1 MKKLK
6 KIGFA
11 ALLAAFLFTCTA
23 CTDSVSDTKETS
35 HSEEGKEQNAGEE
48 DALFVHYIDVGQG
61 DATLITCGEDA
72 MLIDAGNNDKGTAIQ
87 MYLESQNIDSL
98 KYVIG
103 THPDADHI
111 GGMDVILTKFDCETV
126 LLTEEEKD
134 TATYRDVVD
143 AIRYRNC
150 KRIAPG
156 VKEQYILGNAS
167 FTILGPV
174 ELCDDSN
181 DNSIAILLEHGE
193 NRFYF
198 EGDASEKEETEIL
211 ETGIDIQADV
221 YKTGH
226 HGSKTSTSDELLASV
241 NPTYAV
247 ISAGEGN
254 SYGHPSAEVFN
265 KLRAGHIQ
273 VFRTDEQGTI
283 VAESDQSS
291 ITWSCSPS
299 ESWQAGEPKGS
310 DSEETGANESQ
321 TEEEPTA
328 KSQHQNTD
336 EQSEEVVHITESG
349 RKYHQTGCSYLKDS
363 DIEITRTE
371 AESRGYEPCKK
382 CH

>member
-1 MKKLK
+1 M
-6 KIGFA
+6 
-11 ALLAAFLFTCTA
+11 
-23 CTDSVSDTKETS
+23 
-35 HSEEGKEQNAGEE
+35 
-48 DALFVHYIDVGQG
+48 
-61 DATLITCGEDA
+61 
-72 MLIDAGNNDKGTAIQ
+72 
-87 MYLESQNIDSL
+87 
-98 KYVIG
+98 
-103 THPDADHI
+103 
-111 GGMDVILTKFDCETV
+111 
-126 LLTEEEKD
+126 
-134 TATYRDVVD
+134 
-143 AIRYRNC
+143 
-150 KRIAPG
+150 
-156 VKEQYILGNAS
+156 
-167 FTILGPV
+167 
-174 ELCDDSN
+174 
-181 DNSIAILLEHGE
+181 
-193 NRFYF
+193 
-198 EGDASEKEETEIL
+198 
-211 ETGIDIQADV
+211 
-221 YKTGH
+221 
-226 HGSKTSTSDELLASV
+226 
-241 NPTYAV
+241 